1 MSVLSSA
8 KIRGAVSAAIGVV
21 LAGSL
26 FYPVLHLAGGGGDVD
41 HPLYV
46 DLVLGAIGGIWAS
59 PVAAGVGAV
68 CGARFGDRLT
78 PGRRLGLVGLGA
90 ILSTLPWVALGAL
103 QDPTFLWI
111 HPLLGALA
119 VVVGLLVFSFM
130 LKSAAMG

>member
-59 PVAAGVGAV
+59 PVAAGVGAAY
-68 CGARFGDRLT
+68 GARFGDYLT
-78 PGRRLGLVGLGA
+78 PGRCAGLIGLGA
-90 ILSTLPWVALGAL
+90 FLSTLPWVLLGAL
-103 QDPTFLWI
+103 RDPTFLWI
-111 HPLLGALA
+111 HPMLGALA
-119 VVVGLLVFSFM
+119 VVIGLMVFSFRP
-130 LKSAAMG
+130 KSAAMG